1 MVLPYLWMGEEQ
13 GVYRDLTPALSE
25 GVAYLRRKISLK
37 MTRRN
42 PELSTVKKITY
53 GSVAVYPLG
62 VSVPVKE
69 FCFKE

>member
-1 MVLPYLWMGEEQ
+1 VDSDFLKMGVFLQ
-13 GVYRDLTPALSE
+13 TLSKTSPILSE

-37 MTRRN
+37 MTRHN